1 MAAYGR
7 VTLNRGGRNSRFDC
21 MCNDYFAAKL
31 TENAVIYKFSLSN
44 CHFFLIFL
52 EEEVTSPY

>member
-21 MCNDYFAAKL
+21 SLICYFPIFKILAIVAA
-31 TENAVIYKFSLSN
+31 AVSDTQKTGSLM
-44 CHFFLIFL
+44 L
-52 EEEVTSPY
+52 

>member
-21 MCNDYFAAKL
+21 TFKNL
-31 TENAVIYKFSLSN
+31 LAVFNMVKMHVYLYQLQEMHKK
-44 CHFFLIFL
+44 
-52 EEEVTSPY
+52 